1 MCPHATFRS
10 GQTVS
15 IARRASVEA
24 RPPGGIRLICNALR
38 GGVKIRLWEQGEKA

>member
-1 MCPHATFRS
+1 MCPHATFGS

-15 IARRASVEA
+15 MARRASVEA

-38 GGVKIRLWEQGEKA
+38 GGVKIRSWEQGEKA